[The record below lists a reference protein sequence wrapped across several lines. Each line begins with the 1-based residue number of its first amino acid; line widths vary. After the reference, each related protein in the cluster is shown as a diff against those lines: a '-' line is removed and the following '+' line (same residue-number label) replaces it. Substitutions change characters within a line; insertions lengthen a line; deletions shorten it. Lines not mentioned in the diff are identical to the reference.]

1 MIMDDIII
9 VESIIVIE
17 LMLAEGTVDDAALIS
32 IV

>member
-1 MIMDDIII
+1 MDDIIII

-17 LMLAEGTVDDAALIS
+17 FVLAESTVNDGVLMS

>member
-32 IV
+32 IE